1 MMTSSNWNIFP
12 RYWPYVRG
20 IHRHKGLWRGA
31 LMFSVK
37 CVWIKSWINNREAGD
52 LRRDRAH
59 YDVMNRTSIKTQHKY
74 HNMLNPPI
82 KRCFSNETF
91 ENQHKIVQSYRITF
105 IFIQDATSVTEFKSL
120 LSKWTE
126 STFQCGCSIFM
137 STLNYFNNYDDVIMT
152 MLASQITSLPV
163 VCSIVYSD
171 VNQRKHQ
178 SSASLAFVREIHRGP
193 VNFPHK
199 WPVTRK
205 MFPFD
210 DVIM

>member
-1 MMTSSNWNIFP
+1 MSKLLDKGGKTFTVWNQIGSYCHWGLSHDDVIKLKHFP
-12 RYWPYVRG
+12 RYWPYVRE
-20 IHRHKGLWRGA
+20 IHRSPVNSPHKGLWRGA

-59 YDVMNRTSIKTQHKY
+59 YDVMNRTTIKTQHKY

-137 STLNYFNNYDDVIMT
+137 STLNYFNNFQDFVSHLTY
-152 MLASQITSLPV
+152 SL
-163 VCSIVYSD
+163 
-171 VNQRKHQ
+171 NTN
-178 SSASLAFVREIHRGP
+178 AFILYHAL
-193 VNFPHK
+193 FA
-199 WPVTRK
+199 
-205 MFPFD
+205 MAISFLQ
-210 DVIM
+210 